1 MKIRAKSVIKLTNG
15 RVNMDYTFGA
25 GATLE
30 HVAEQLLIQLAFESG
45 KESVIELAKKAVDK
59 IE

>member
-1 MKIRAKSVIKLTNG
+1 MKIRAKSVLKLTNG
-15 RVNMDYTFGA
+15 RVNMDYTFVN

-45 KESVIELAKKAVDK
+45 KESVLELAKKAVDK